1 MSNVIDLTDMQKSQ
15 EVFLQFLES
24 KPNMINVK
32 NKFGVSR
39 AQTLS
44 ILSEVIGA
52 LSETKIHKWWDLDQV
67 NQEKLLEK
75 FVESFNHI
83 SNIAT
88 QFNVD
93 LIIEKEIEPIES
105 LESQFLKITGNII
118 QLPFIKKYF
127 AKKKIELIFYQY
139 IQLVCGLG
147 FSKEDLE
154 KAYYKKLEK
163 NYIRFNNHEDS
174 LMDELRHALGEL
186 YEEFGHTEVTQR
198 LSEILDEYIAIQQR
212 ESLECYKQLQE
223 QRI

>member
-1 MSNVIDLTDMQKSQ
+1 MSNVIDLTDIQKSQ

-44 ILSEVIGA
+44 ILSEVIGV

-75 FVESFNHI
+75 LVESFNHI

-154 KAYYKKLEK
+154 TAYYKKLEK
-163 NYIRFNNHEDS
+163 NYIKFNNQEDS
-174 LMDELRHALGEL
+174 LMDELRHVLGEL

-223 QRI
+223 QKI

>member
-1 MSNVIDLTDMQKSQ
+1 MSNVIDLTDIQKSQ

-24 KPNMINVK
+24 KPSMINVK

-44 ILSEVIGA
+44 ILSEVIGV

-75 FVESFNHI
+75 LVESFNHI

-139 IQLVCGLG
+139 IQLLYGLG

-163 NYIRFNNHEDS
+163 NYIKFNNQEDS
-174 LMDELRHALGEL
+174 LMDELRHVLGEL

-223 QRI
+223 QKI